1 MKLKRFT
8 NNRDIREKT
17 ESREKAAAVK
27 KTAGRQLIISSCLT
41 FLCVLVLAAATMAW
55 FANNRTVDSSGMQ
68 MQVETSPNLIIE
80 KDPTLIASKTATDA
94 SFSTTFDTAAQTLIP
109 STHDWG
115 TFNSNSQ
122 TPVASTT
129 GLKYN
134 CNPSVISAMTGEAK
148 NDQTI
153 YYNKSEN
160 NVDNSGRYYY
170 TDYTVYIA
178 SVNKPL
184 PVTNLVAT
192 LSSADTDEYDYQNA
206 ASVDFYLGA
215 TPTAGNYKGTLNL
228 AGLDRTTADG
238 TDVLTQVNILSGE
251 TLTDGYYNIPLNTSG
266 YITVTMRFYF
276 DGALEKEDGQA
287 YVYSNGLTTDNF
299 SMKVTFTAGE

>member
-27 KTAGRQLIISSCLT
+27 KSAGRQLIVSSCLT

-68 MQVETSPNLIIE
+68 MQVETSPNLIIAQTAA
-80 KDPTLIASKTATDA
+80 DIASASATDS
-94 SFSTTFDTAAQTLIP
+94 SFSTTFSTAAQTLIP

-160 NVDNSGRYYY
+160 DTENGKYYY

-184 PVTNLVAT
+184 PINGLTAT
-192 LSSADTDEYDYQNA
+192 LSSDNANTSTYDYHNA
-206 ASVDFYLGA
+206 ASVDFYLGSVSSS
-215 TPTAGNYKGTLNL
+215 NYKGTLNL
-228 AGLDRTTADG
+228 AGKNYNNNDAA
-238 TDVLTQVNILSGE
+238 LTEVSIISGSY
-251 TLTDGYYNIPLNTSG
+251 TVPLNTAASDN
-266 YITVTMRFYF
+266 YIKVIMRFYF
-276 DGALEKEDGQA
+276 DGALKKNASPSQA
-287 YVYSNGLTTDNF
+287 YVHSDGLTTAAF

>member
-94 SFSTTFDTAAQTLIP
+94 SFSTTFNTAAQTLIP

-115 TFNSNSQ
+115 TFYSNSL
-122 TPVASTT
+122 TTVASTK

-148 NDQTI
+148 NGQTI

-160 NVDNSGRYYY
+160 DTENGKYYY

-192 LSSADTDEYDYQNA
+192 LSSADTDGYDYQNA
-206 ASVDFYLGA
+206 ASVDFYLGD
-215 TPTAGNYKGTLNL
+215 TPAAGNYKGTLNL

-251 TLTDGYYNIPLNTSG
+251 TLTVGFYTVPLNTSG

-276 DGALEKEDGQA
+276 DGALKKEDGQA

>member
-68 MQVETSPNLIIE
+68 MQVETSPNLV
-80 KDPTLIASKTATDA
+80 IAQSASGEGGIDTKTATDL
-94 SFSTTFDTAAQTLIP
+94 SFSTTFDTPAQTLIP

-115 TFNSNSQ
+115 TFNSNSE

-134 CNPSVISAMTGEAK
+134 CNPSVIHPTTGEERTGR
-148 NDQTI
+148 TI

-160 NVDNSGRYYY
+160 DSGNGKYYF

-178 SVNKPL
+178 STDKPL
-184 PVTNLVAT
+184 PINGLTAT
-192 LSSADTDEYDYQNA
+192 LSSDDANTSTYDYHNA
-206 ASVDFYLGA
+206 ASVDFYLGSVSSS
-215 TPTAGNYKGTLNL
+215 NYKGTLNL
-228 AGLDRTTADG
+228 AGKNYSTGAP
-238 TDVLTQVNILSGE
+238 LTQVSIISGSY
-251 TLTDGYYNIPLNTSG
+251 TVPLNTADS
-266 YITVTMRFYF
+266 IKVIMRFYF
-276 DGALEKEDGQA
+276 DGALEERSGQA
-287 YVYSNGLTTDNF
+287 YVHSDGLTTAAF